1 MFLIDKGKLSM
12 KRTVK
17 FSKSILDFFIKQVK
31 SLEMKEVKKTI
42 YESNALVIVSYSS
55 LTLVANNTETEVSIK
70 ESCESDGEFEFLL
83 PIKDIKKVLK
93 VFGSELEISLDFENQ
108 SASINE
114 KYSWNLTS
122 SNLFKRVLIGENQ
135 FKAIQLK
142 DTKIFNKVVASMAKN
157 DYRKALCGCLIKSS
171 KDNKESEVIT
181 TNGHCLSYAKDN
193 WGGFLYAEDLEVL
206 VSRSFVNFFVNNTIE
221 RVVEYGNDITSIQ
234 IFLFSGGV
242 KTRLNVKNGKYDTVE
257 ITLISKSIDERF
269 PMYQRITNQLK
280 NTSNIEL
287 VFDTKEYS
295 SVIEY
300 FDAVNTINKKEFPW
314 VKFVINS
321 TNTLE
326 LSDVDSNKETLKVE
340 NITDCRIDTDQNI
353 GYSLNYLLDVAK
365 LSKELKLD
373 KLVFQT
379 EQGYKSVARFKLSDN
394 LEYYLMPNRCSG
406 RK

>member
-157 DYRKALCGCLIKSS
+157 DYRKALCGCLIKSN

-353 GYSLNYLLDVAK
+353 GYSLNYLLEVAK
-365 LSKELKLD
+365 LAKELNLP

-379 EQGYKSVARFKLSDN
+379 EQGYKSVARFKLGDN

>member
-1 MFLIDKGKLSM
+1 M

-157 DYRKALCGCLIKSS
+157 DYRKALYGCLIKSS
-171 KDNKESEVIT
+171 KDNKESKVIT

-379 EQGYKSVARFKLSDN
+379 EQGYKSVARFKLGDN